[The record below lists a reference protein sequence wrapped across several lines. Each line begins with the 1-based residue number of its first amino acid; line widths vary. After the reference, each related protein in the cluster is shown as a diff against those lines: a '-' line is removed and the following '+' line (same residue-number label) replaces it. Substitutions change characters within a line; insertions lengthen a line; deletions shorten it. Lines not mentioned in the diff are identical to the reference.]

1 MTNAI
6 SVAKVTS
13 VTNATSDKI
22 VISVTNRTIV
32 VKMTGCLADLENL
45 ENGPLLKNQGKSA
58 KV

>member
-32 VKMTGCLADLENL
+32 ANMMKHVTHEKCVK
-45 ENGPLLKNQGKSA
+45 Q
-58 KV
+58 

>member
-32 VKMTGCLADLENL
+32 ANMKHVTHDKCD
-45 ENGPLLKNQGKSA
+45 KQ
-58 KV
+58 

>member
-22 VISVTNRTIV
+22 VISVTNRLSVANMKRVTH
-32 VKMTGCLADLENL
+32 
-45 ENGPLLKNQGKSA
+45 A
-58 KV
+58 KCDKQ

>member
-1 MTNAI
+1 MRQISLSVSHDSVTNAI

-32 VKMTGCLADLENL
+32 ANMKHVTHDKCD
-45 ENGPLLKNQGKSA
+45 KQ
-58 KV
+58 